1 MSVISKKTAEHYK
14 WGDNC
19 DGWHFVKS
27 RNLSVIHESMPPNSF
42 EKRHFHKSAEQF
54 FFVLSGI
61 ATIELDGES
70 FTVPAASGIHVS
82 AGLKHQM
89 RNNQKDDLVFLV
101 VSTPPSHTDRF
112 DTKK

>member
-1 MSVISKKTAEHYK
+1 
-14 WGDNC
+14 
-19 DGWHFVKS
+19 
-27 RNLSVIHESMPPNSF
+27 MPPNSF

-89 RNNQKDDLVFLV
+89 RNN
-101 VSTPPSHTDRF
+101 
-112 DTKK
+112 